1 MLKKPND
8 GVAIRGFILG
18 AGAATNNAKI
28 REICDLLNPTK
39 NGQEINNEHKDNL
52 FTG

>member
-1 MLKKPND
+1 MYIFYAISNSLFFLCMLKKPDD

-28 REICDLLNPTK
+28 REICDL
-39 NGQEINNEHKDNL
+39 
-52 FTG
+52 